1 MNLEMDARQAEAEWL
16 RIQDVKDKMR
26 VLKLM
31 EDTLSA
37 AGVYTFLRLDNNG
50 DLVTIKFLAS
60 DKQDKVV
67 NVRLDNPM
75 AMLVDIFKQAGS
87 DLQSKSY

>member
-1 MNLEMDARQAEAEWL
+1 MTLEMDARQAEAEWL

-26 VLKLM
+26 VLELM
-31 EDTLSA
+31 EYTLSA
-37 AGVYTFLRLDNNG
+37 AGVYTSLRLDNNG

-67 NVRLDNPM
+67 NVRMDNPM

-87 DLQSKSY
+87 DLLAEA